1 MPEPDR
7 FAQRTKMPSP
17 QDSSQWIG
25 EDQVASDLGVSAG
38 PGAPT
43 QSAGPNGTVG
53 LALDLHDQLALF

>member
-25 EDQVASDLGVSAG
+25 EDQVARVLGVSAV
-38 PGAPT
+38 PGTPVQA
-43 QSAGPNGTVG
+43 AEPNGTVG
-53 LALDLHDQLALF
+53 PALDRHDQLVLL